1 MTERPFD
8 ADAESRRAFMDAAGF
23 GDDYC
28 DDEPPAR
35 AAESGLDAHFA
46 VTTFKDFAAATKH
59 EQPWSLRTLA
69 PRIRTITAVK
79 KSSLP
84 WLKLAR
90 FGDIRT
96 DKNSLR
102 HDGNVLAITGIEADY
117 DAERMP
123 VAAAVEKLE
132 KAGILSM
139 VYTSPSHTED
149 TPRWRVLCPT
159 STELP
164 PDRRAKLMGRLNGL
178 FDGIFSGESWTLSQA
193 YYFGS
198 VNHAPSHVVELID
211 GTPIDDHDELDAIWT
226 GKPNTSIR
234 TTPTGE
240 RVAGPADE
248 AALLAEITT
257 GAAYHESTTRLAGKW
272 AFAGVPMV
280 EARARLLAAFDEVP
294 EATRDPR
301 WQARRADVDRCL
313 VGIYGKEA
321 RQKDQ
326 GKRRPE
332 PPGAP
337 EGGNP
342 AGDWTGEPVPLPEDT
357 GPGAG
362 RQTPQPDPKRPLF
375 RPLPPPPV
383 FPVPAL
389 GALRSAAEAVQART
403 QAPMAICA
411 QSVLAA
417 ATLAVQAHRD
427 VELPGGGRRPLTGIF
442 ASVAESGERKTS
454 VDRIALAPVYKI
466 EEQWRQ
472 DHEAARASYGND
484 LDAWKAARDSAK
496 KKNKGDRAA
505 IRAALEAIGSEPKAP
520 PQPMLLVADPTPEAL
535 VLHLRDSR
543 PWCGVFTAEGGIL
556 IGGSAFN
563 DESRMRTGALF
574 NTLWDGE
581 PIRRSRVLTGN
592 AFLPGR
598 RCSAHVMMQAAV
610 ADKLLGDS
618 MLDGIGLLARV
629 LLVAPESTAGSR
641 MFRETPLWCASA
653 LRSYSDRLMTL
664 LTRPP
669 TVAADAAD
677 VLDPPAMTLTAEAR
691 ALWVQFHDAA
701 ECRLGD
707 GGELAS
713 IRAFGAKMGE
723 HAGRLAAVLTVYADP
738 DAMEVNAEGMTCGIA
753 LAQHY
758 AAEMLRLQG
767 GSTVDPDLR
776 LAARLLAWWQ
786 ARPDPRCHLAAIYQ
800 TGPRDL
806 RDAGIVRRIVAVLE
820 EHGWVRRLPAGTPL
834 DGAPKR
840 DAWEL
845 VP

>member
-1 MTERPFD
+1 MRAAGGRTEKELKAAEKPAPRPSAASPKKSAAERGNHPPPTRAEVESALSYVQNCHDWKGWMRIGAAIFD
-8 ADAESRRAFMDAAGF
+8 ALGDAGEDLFVKWSAQNAK
-23 GDDYC
+23 DD
-28 DDEPPAR
+28 P
-35 AAESGLDAHFA
+35 
-46 VTTFKDFAAATKH
+46 AATKAK
-59 EQPWSLRTLA
+59 WASYRTS
-69 PRIRTITAVK
+69 PTEITAGT
-79 KSSLP
+79 L
-84 WLKLAR
+84 
-90 FGDIRT
+90 F
-96 DKNSLR
+96 
-102 HDGNVLAITGIEADY
+102 HEALENGWK
-117 DAERMP
+117 AERGARGP
-123 VAAAVEKLE
+123 
-132 KAGILSM
+132 
-139 VYTSPSHTED
+139 ED
-149 TPRWRVLCPT
+149 
-159 STELP
+159 
-164 PDRRAKLMGRLNGL
+164 
-178 FDGIFSGESWTLSQA
+178 GE
-193 YYFGS
+193 
-198 VNHAPSHVVELID
+198 
-211 GTPIDDHDELDAIWT
+211 
-226 GKPNTSIR
+226 
-234 TTPTGE
+234 
-240 RVAGPADE
+240 
-248 AALLAEITT
+248 
-257 GAAYHESTTRLAGKW
+257 
-272 AFAGVPMV
+272 
-280 EARARLLAAFDEVP
+280 
-294 EATRDPR
+294 
-301 WQARRADVDRCL
+301 
-313 VGIYGKEA
+313 
-321 RQKDQ
+321 
-326 GKRRPE
+326 
-332 PPGAP
+332 
-337 EGGNP
+337 P
-342 AGDWTGEPVPLPEDT
+342 AGDWTNDNAPPPEDV

-362 RQTPQPDPKRPLF
+362 RQSPPPDPKRPLF

-383 FPVPAL
+383 FPVHAL
-389 GALRSAAEAVQART
+389 GLLRPVAEAVQART

-417 ATLAVQAHRD
+417 VTLAVQAHRD

-484 LDAWKAARDSAK
+484 LDAWKAARESAK
-496 KKNKGDRAA
+496 KKYKGDRTA
-505 IRAALEAIGSEPKAP
+505 IRTALEAVGSEPKAP

-629 LLVAPESTAGSR
+629 LVVAPESTAGSR
-641 MFRETPLWCASA
+641 MFRETPPWCAPA

-664 LTRPP
+664 LTRQP
-669 TVAADAAD
+669 TVAAGAAD

-691 ALWVQFHDAA
+691 ALWVRFHDAVEA
-701 ECRLGD
+701 DLGD
-707 GGELAS
+707 TGALRP

-738 DAMEVNAEGMTCGIA
+738 AAMEVNAEAMACGIA

-800 TGPRDL
+800 RGL
-806 RDAGIVRRIVAVLE
+806 NAIGDAATARRIVTTLE
-820 EHGWVRRLPAGTPL
+820 DHGWVRRLPAGTEL
-834 DGAPKR
+834 DGAPRR
-840 DAWEL
+840 DAWQL